1 MLWERFSKR
10 GFNAWIFKRIS
21 KMVYSIL
28 ARNLNAISSFKT
40 SQNRIVCFKEGF
52 QKALLLLMKI

>member
-1 MLWERFSKR
+1 MLWEGLSKR
-10 GFNAWIFKRIS
+10 VFNAWIFKRVS

-40 SQNRIVCFKEGF
+40 SQNRGMWFWEMFSKE
-52 QKALLLLMKI
+52 LLL